1 MIFAGVSGYFCLVLE
16 SKWSQNGSDF
26 PREEDYQGARL
37 PHQRF
42 LQRRVTKLYPPPTH
56 LQLYQGLDP
65 MRPARIIALRVRC
78 PKAVVGKTYA
88 RMYAS

>member
-1 MIFAGVSGYFCLVLE
+1 MGRTFPGKRGLQGV
-16 SKWSQNGSDF
+16 
-26 PREEDYQGARL
+26 RL

-42 LQRRVTKLYPPPTH
+42 LQRRVIKLYPPPTH
-56 LQLYQGLDP
+56 LQLYQGVDT